1 MKKLFTLI
9 AMVAI
14 TLMSYAQNQVFW
26 SNGEILFATPV
37 KGIDSLNY
45 VLDNSVASDT
55 LQLILPHRLVEKPVN
70 AKAFNQTFTGEGSW
84 DFFAPADT
92 YYNQVHVNVDLTD
105 MKAAHK
111 GELDA
116 KDETIDAKEKEILA
130 KDSTISAKDVEIK
143 NLNDTILKRENTIGE
158 KETIIADQ
166 KEAIDSIIGKY
177 SKYST
182 GEFTITENGSYPFNN
197 NDLTILVE
205 VDPDTVL
212 VEVHDTTTITKV
224 DTVEVEKIVE
234 VQVPVYNC
242 VGGLGYVD
250 LGLPSG
256 TLWASANVGAENP
269 WEFGEYYA
277 WAEIEE
283 KVEYTIE
290 NYAPFQNLGENIK
303 EQLKDAMMDAIFS
316 GSLNDVIGD
325 LLKGNFNIF
334 NPSDLGN
341 TDFSSITDLLSNL
354 PEIAGDLAN
363 VLKDVVGGLTEE
375 TELIAFK
382 DAARMSLG
390 KKWCMPTK
398 EQLQELLD
406 NCEWTYGKME
416 GVDGWTVTGS
426 NGNSIFLPAAG
437 MKKDGTLTTDGGYYW
452 SKTGSELSAYSL
464 TAKHIN
470 ITSGGILGSLAQ
482 IPGIGNILGGLQDKL
497 NDATRTVAPC
507 MDLYVG
513 KTIRPVYIGK

>member
-84 DFFAPADT
+84 DFFAT
-92 YYNQVHVNVDLTD
+92 EGIYYNQVHVNVDLTD
-105 MKAAHK
+105 MKAAY
-111 GELDA
+111 EA
-116 KDETIDAKEKEILA
+116 A
-130 KDSTISAKDVEIK
+130 
-143 NLNDTILKRENTIGE
+143 LNDTIAAKNDIIAERDATIAEKEKVIGE
-158 KETIIADQ
+158 KDATIAV
-166 KEAIDSIIGKY
+166 KNDSIK
-177 SKYST
+177 KFKDEFT
-182 GEFTITENGSYPFNN
+182 GEFFITENGSYPFNN
-197 NDLTILVE
+197 NDFTVVVAVE
-205 VDPDTVL
+205 PDTVL

-290 NYAPFQNLGENIK
+290 NYAAFQNLGENIK

-316 GSLNDVIGD
+316 GSMSDVIKD
-325 LLKGNFNIF
+325 LITGNINPF
-334 NPSDLGN
+334 NPKNPGSI
-341 TDFSSITDLLSNL
+341 DFSSITDLLSKL
-354 PEIAGDLAN
+354 PEIAGPLADA
-363 VLKDVVGGLTEE
+363 LKDVVGGLTEE

-464 TAKHIN
+464 TAKHFTI
-470 ITSGGILGSLAQ
+470 SGILGDSWFAEAADK
-482 IPGIGNILGGLQDKL
+482 ILEALGAQDKL
-497 NDATRTVAPC
+497 NEASRTVAPC
-507 MDLYVG
+507 VDLYIG

>member
-84 DFFAPADT
+84 DFFAT
-92 YYNQVHVNVDLTD
+92 EGIYYNQVHVNVDLTD

-158 KETIIADQ
+158 KETIIAEQ
-166 KEAIDSIIGKY
+166 KEEIDSIIGKY
-177 SKYST
+177 SKYNT

-197 NDLTILVE
+197 NDFTVFVE

-316 GSLNDVIGD
+316 GSMSDVIKD
-325 LLKGNFNIF
+325 LISGSLKPGNN
-334 NPSDLGN
+334 GN
-341 TDFSSITDLLSNL
+341 ADFSSITDLLSKL

-363 VLKDVVGGLTEE
+363 ALKDVMGGLTEE

-406 NCEWTYGKME
+406 NCEWTYGQME

-452 SKTGSELSAYSL
+452 SKTGSELAAYGL
-464 TAKHIN
+464 TAKNIN
-470 ITSGGILGSLAQ
+470 ITSGGILGGLAQ
-482 IPGIGNILGGLQDKL
+482 LPGIGNILGGLQDKL
-497 NDATRTVAPC
+497 NEATRTVAPC

>member
-45 VLDNSVASDT
+45 VLNNSVASDT
-55 LQLILPHRLVEKPVN
+55 LQLILPHRLVEKKVN
-70 AKAFNQTFTGEGSW
+70 AEAFNQTFTGHGIWEF
-84 DFFAPADT
+84 DAPADT
-92 YYNQVHVNVDLTD
+92 YYNHVTVNVNLDE
-105 MKAAHK
+105 MNAAHQ

-116 KDETIDAKEKEILA
+116 KDAD
-130 KDSTISAKDVEIK
+130 IK
-143 NLNDTILKRENTIGE
+143 NLNDTIGEKNATIAE
-158 KETIIADQ
+158 KETIILAQDSTIAA
-166 KEAIDSIIGKY
+166 KNDSIKEL
-177 SKYST
+177 KDKMDT
-182 GEFTITENGSYPFNN
+182 GIHTLSENHKSYPFNN
-197 NDLTILVE
+197 NDLTIIVK

-316 GSLNDVIGD
+316 GSNSDIIGAILDVIKPFLNPLYKGD
-325 LLKGNFNIF
+325 
-334 NPSDLGN
+334 DV
-341 TDFSSITDLLSNL
+341 DFSSITDLMSKL

-363 VLKDVVGGLTEE
+363 ALKDVVGDLTEE

-406 NCEWTYGKME
+406 NCEWTYGQME

-452 SKTGSELSAYSL
+452 SRTGSELSAYGL
-464 TAKHIN
+464 TAKHFTI
-470 ITSGGILGSLAQ
+470 SGILGDSPFAGLA
-482 IPGIGNILGGLQDKL
+482 GFADKILEALGAQDKL
-497 NDATRTVAPC
+497 NEATRKVAPC
-507 MDLYVG
+507 MDLYIG

>member
-45 VLDNSVASDT
+45 VFDNSKASDT

-70 AKAFNQTFTGEGSW
+70 AEALNQTVTGEKEIW

-92 YYNQVHVNVDLTD
+92 YYNAVHINVDLSA
-105 MKAAHK
+105 MKAAHDAAL
-111 GELDA
+111 GEKDA
-116 KDETIDAKEKEILA
+116 IINAKNDTIAAKNA
-130 KDSTISAKDVEIK
+130 DIK
-143 NLNDTILKRENTIGE
+143 NLNDTIGE
-158 KETIIADQ
+158 KNATIAEKDAIIAEKDTTIA
-166 KEAIDSIIGKY
+166 ELERNF
-177 SKYST
+177 ST
-182 GEFTITENGSYPFNN
+182 GLHILKKNNESYPFNN
-197 NDLTILVE
+197 NDLTIRVE

-234 VQVPVYNC
+234 IQVPVYNC

-303 EQLKDAMMDAIFS
+303 EDLKDAMMEAIFS
-316 GSLNDVIGD
+316 GNILDVI
-325 LLKGNFNIF
+325 K
-334 NPSDLGN
+334 DLGLGSYN
-341 TDFSSITDLLSNL
+341 NNGNIDFSSITDLLSKL

-363 VLKDVVGGLTEE
+363 ALKDVMGGLTEE

-437 MKKDGTLTTDGGYYW
+437 MKKDGKLTTDGGYYW
-452 SKTGSELSAYSL
+452 SRTGSELSAYGL
-464 TAKHIN
+464 TAKHIS
-470 ITSGGILGSLAQ
+470 IGGIFGD
-482 IPGIGNILGGLQDKL
+482 ILLIGGLVDKWMEALGAQDKL
-497 NDATRTVAPC
+497 NEATRTVAPC

>member
-1 MKKLFTLI
+1 
-9 AMVAI
+9 MVAI

-84 DFFAPADT
+84 DFFAT
-92 YYNQVHVNVDLTD
+92 EGIYYNQVHVNVDLTD

-116 KDETIDAKEKEILA
+116 KDETIAEKDA
-130 KDSTISAKDVEIK
+130 DIK

-158 KETIIADQ
+158 KETIIAEQ
-166 KEAIDSIIGKY
+166 KEEIDSIIGKY
-177 SKYST
+177 SKYNT

-197 NDLTILVE
+197 NDFTVFVE

-290 NYAPFQNLGENIK
+290 NYAAFQNLGENIK

-316 GSLNDVIGD
+316 GSMSDIIKD
-325 LLKGNFNIF
+325 LISGSLKPGNN
-334 NPSDLGN
+334 GN
-341 TDFSSITDLLSNL
+341 ADFSSITDLLSNL

-363 VLKDVVGGLTEE
+363 ALKDVMGGLTEE

-464 TAKHIN
+464 TAKHFTI
-470 ITSGGILGSLAQ
+470 SGVLGDSGIPSFMLGLADK
-482 IPGIGNILGGLQDKL
+482 ILEALGAQDKL
-497 NDATRTVAPC
+497 NEATRTVAPC
-507 MDLYVG
+507 VDLYIG

>member
-92 YYNQVHVNVDLTD
+92 YYNQVHVNVDLTK
-105 MKAAHK
+105 MEEAHA
-111 GELDA
+111 GEL
-116 KDETIDAKEKEILA
+116 
-130 KDSTISAKDVEIK
+130 K
-143 NLNDTILKRENTIGE
+143 NLNDTILKRENTIAEKEKEISAKDSTIAENKKVIGE
-158 KETIIADQ
+158 KETIIAEQ
-166 KEAIDSIIGKY
+166 KEEIDSIIGKY
-177 SKYST
+177 SKYNA

-197 NDLTILVE
+197 NDFTVFVE
-205 VDPDTVL
+205 VEPDTVL

-316 GSLNDVIGD
+316 GSMSDVIKD
-325 LLKGNFNIF
+325 LISGSLKPGNN
-334 NPSDLGN
+334 GN
-341 TDFSSITDLLSNL
+341 ADFSSITDLLSKL

-363 VLKDVVGGLTEE
+363 ALKDVMGGLTEE

-406 NCEWTYGKME
+406 NCEWTYGQME

-452 SKTGSELSAYSL
+452 SKTGSELAAYGL
-464 TAKHIN
+464 TAKNIN
-470 ITSGGILGSLAQ
+470 ITSGGILGGLAQ
-482 IPGIGNILGGLQDKL
+482 LPGIGNILGGLQDKL
-497 NDATRTVAPC
+497 NEATRTVAPC

>member
-55 LQLILPHRLVEKPVN
+55 LQLILPHRLVEKTVN
-70 AKAFNQTFTGEGSW
+70 TEALNKTFTGAGTWEFWPS
-84 DFFAPADT
+84 ADT
-92 YYNQVHVNVDLTD
+92 YYNYVSVEVNLDE
-105 MKAAHK
+105 MEAAHDAAL
-111 GELDA
+111 GEKDAIINAKNDTIKA
-116 KDETIDAKEKEILA
+116 KDTD
-130 KDSTISAKDVEIK
+130 IK
-143 NLNDTILKRENTIGE
+143 NLNDTIGEKNATIAEKEKVIGE
-158 KETIIADQ
+158 KDATIAA
-166 KEAIDSIIGKY
+166 KNDSIKAL
-177 SKYST
+177 KDKMDT
-182 GEFTITENGSYPFNN
+182 GEREIFDNGSYSFNN
-197 NDLTILVE
+197 NDLTILVQVE
-205 VDPDTVL
+205 PDTVL

-290 NYAPFQNLGENIK
+290 NYAAFQNLGENIK

-316 GSLNDVIGD
+316 GSMSDVIKD
-325 LLKGNFNIF
+325 LITGNINPF
-334 NPSDLGN
+334 NPNPGN
-341 TDFSSITDLLSNL
+341 IDFSSITNLLSKL
-354 PEIAGDLAN
+354 PEIAGPLADA
-363 VLKDVVGGLTEE
+363 LKDVVGGLTEE

-406 NCEWTYGKME
+406 NCEWTYGQME

-452 SKTGSELSAYSL
+452 SKTGSELAAYGL
-464 TAKHIN
+464 TAKNIN
-470 ITSGGILGSLAQ
+470 ITSGGILGGLAQ
-482 IPGIGNILGGLQDKL
+482 LPGIGNILGGLQDKL
-497 NDATRTVAPC
+497 NEATRTVAPC
-507 MDLYVG
+507 MDLYIG

>member
-84 DFFAPADT
+84 DFFAT
-92 YYNQVHVNVDLTD
+92 EGIYYNQVHVNVDLTD

-158 KETIIADQ
+158 KETIIAEQ
-166 KEAIDSIIGKY
+166 KEEIDSIIGKY
-177 SKYST
+177 SKYNT
-182 GEFTITENGSYPFNN
+182 GEFTITENGSYPFNV
-197 NDLTILVE
+197 NDFTVVVE

-212 VEVHDTTTITKV
+212 VEVHDTTTI
-224 DTVEVEKIVE
+224 TVEVEKIVE

-316 GSLNDVIGD
+316 GSMSDIIKD
-325 LLKGNFNIF
+325 LISGSLKPGNN
-334 NPSDLGN
+334 GN
-341 TDFSSITDLLSNL
+341 VDFSSITDLLSNL

-452 SKTGSELSAYSL
+452 SKTGSELAAYGL
-464 TAKHIN
+464 TAKNIN
-470 ITSGGILGSLAQ
+470 ITSGGILGGLAQ
-482 IPGIGNILGGLQDKL
+482 LPGIGNILGGLQDKL
-497 NDATRTVAPC
+497 NEATRTVAPC